1 MSMYQL
7 SIVPLAHALNNL
19 SAILRKGLAHAEA
32 RKIDPVVFINARLFP
47 DMLPLARQVHIAS
60 DIAKACGARLAGL
73 EPPRYE
79 DVEFTFPELQ
89 ARIAKT
95 MAFLNTLSAQQIDG
109 SESREISFKNGGQL
123 LKLPGLDYLLKFVH
137 PNVYFHVTTAY
148 AILRHNGVELGKADY
163 LGKLI

>member
-1 MSMYQL
+1 MSMYQI
-7 SIVPLAHALNNL
+7 SIPPLLNALNNL
-19 SAILRKGLAHAEA
+19 SAVLHKGLAHAEA
-32 RKIDPVVFINARLFP
+32 RKIDPAIFSSARLFP

-60 DIAKACGARLAGL
+60 DIAKACGARLAGI

-79 DVEFTFPELQ
+79 DVEFTFAELQ

-95 MAFLNTLSAQQIDG
+95 VAFLQTLSVQQIDG
-109 SESREISFKNGGQL
+109 TEGREVSFKSGGRA
-123 LKLPGLDYLLKFVH
+123 LKMSGLDYLLKYVQ

-163 LGKLI
+163 LGKF

>member
-7 SIVPLAHALNNL
+7 SVVPLLRALSNL
-19 SAILRKGLAHAEA
+19 SAILHKGLAHAEA
-32 RKIDPVVFINARLFP
+32 RKIDPAIFSGARLYP
-47 DMLPLARQVHIAS
+47 DMLPLARQIHIVS
-60 DIAKACGARLAGL
+60 DISKFCGARLAGI
-73 EPPRYE
+73 EAPRFE

-95 MAFLNTLSAQQIDG
+95 VAFLNTLSAGQIDG
-109 SESREISFKNGGQL
+109 SEAREINFKSGGRE
-123 LKLPGLDYLLKFVH
+123 LKMPGLDYLLKYVH

-163 LGKLI
+163 QGKF

>member
-7 SIVPLAHALNNL
+7 SVEPLLRALNNL
-19 SAILRKGLAHAEA
+19 SAVLHKGLAHAEA
-32 RKIDPVVFINARLFP
+32 RKIDPAVFSGARLFP
-47 DMLPLARQVHIAS
+47 DMLPLNRQVHIVS
-60 DIAKACGARLAGL
+60 DISKACGARLAGM

-95 MAFLNTLSAQQIDG
+95 VTFLNSLNAAQIDG
-109 SESREISFKNGGQL
+109 SESREISFRSGGQN
-123 LKLPGLDYLLKFVH
+123 LKMPGLDYLTKYVL

-163 LGKLI
+163 QGRF

>member
-7 SIVPLAHALNNL
+7 SVIPLLHALNNL

-32 RKIDPVVFINARLFP
+32 RKIDPVIFISARLFP

-60 DIAKACGARLAGL
+60 DISKACGARLAGL

-79 DVEFTFPELQ
+79 DVEFTFSELQ

-95 MAFLNTLSAQQIDG
+95 VAFLSTLSAQQIDG
-109 SESREISFKNGGQL
+109 SESREINFKSGGHA
-123 LKLPGLDYLLKFVH
+123 LKMSGLDYLLKYVQ
-137 PNVYFHVTTAY
+137 PNVYFHITTAY

-163 LGKLI
+163 LGKF

>member
-7 SIVPLAHALNNL
+7 SVAPLLRALNNL
-19 SAILRKGLAHAEA
+19 SAVLQKGLAHAEA
-32 RKIDPVVFINARLFP
+32 RKIDPAVFSGARLFP
-47 DMLPLARQVHIAS
+47 DMLPLARQVHIAG
-60 DIAKACGARLAGL
+60 DISKACGARLAGM

-95 MAFLNTLSAQQIDG
+95 VAFLNTLSAQQIDG
-109 SESREISFKNGGQL
+109 SENKQISFKSGGQTMNMS
-123 LKLPGLDYLLKFVH
+123 GLDYLTKYVL

-148 AILRHNGVELGKADY
+148 AILRHNGVELGKADF
-163 LGKLI
+163 LGRF

>member
-7 SIVPLAHALNNL
+7 SVIPLLHALNNL

-32 RKIDPVVFINARLFP
+32 RKIDPAIFISARLFP
-47 DMLPLARQVHIAS
+47 DMLPLARQVHIAG

-95 MAFLNTLSAQQIDG
+95 VAFLNTLSAQQIDG
-109 SESREISFKNGGQL
+109 SEAKEINF
-123 LKLPGLDYLLKFVH
+123 
-137 PNVYFHVTTAY
+137 
-148 AILRHNGVELGKADY
+148 
-163 LGKLI
+163 

>member
-1 MSMYQL
+1 MSMYRL
-7 SIVPLAHALNNL
+7 SIEPLLRALNSL
-19 SAILRKGLAHAEA
+19 SAILQKGLAHAEA
-32 RKIDPVVFINARLFP
+32 RKIDPAVLSGARLFP

-60 DIAKACGARLAGL
+60 DIAKACGARLAGM

-95 MAFLNTLSAQQIDG
+95 VAFLNTLSPSQIDG
-109 SESREISFKNGGQL
+109 SGEREISFKSGGQP
-123 LKLPGLDYLLKFVH
+123 LKMSGLDYLLKYVL

-163 LGKLI
+163 LGRL